1 MLIGFGNDTARISE
15 VDCPASPESFMTAS
29 GRGSLQSL
37 TLSLLMLM
45 SSASGCLSGAVD
57 DGYVGGE
64 VTYPSIWDRHM
75 LEWQTNG
82 TMSYL
87 LEPGPHTAL
96 EVQEAFIEVDT
107 SEVWD
112 VGPEQSTVHLSY
124 WLPSNTLEGEAV
136 PVIAVVSPYFS
147 YGQPGDEST
156 QTNVV
161 SAGRGEFIYQNFVP
175 HGYAFAQVS
184 VFGTELSTG
193 CFDYRGLGEGL
204 GIHSAV
210 EWLGSQEWSN
220 GNVGLY
226 GKSYEGATQ
235 WEAAAMGSEYLRT
248 IVPVSGTTAL
258 HPLLYKNGSAEARS
272 QIMHMNYF
280 SSTVDYNEDD
290 LDNVCP
296 DIAEGLFAGPVT
308 YIAGEMDPYMQ
319 NYYDDRSHIDKAF
332 ENWNGSIY
340 WVQGM
345 QDWNVDPHQVFGGPP
360 GVNWYTYYLDS
371 GYDVRGMLGQW
382 GHHYPDQVSSHEGV
396 DPGYGFEALHNMT
409 RWDWAQD
416 LFEWFEYYLK
426 GVGDKPELIAQIQR
440 ADGEWRIEDVWPPRD
455 AEVYNVPLG
464 SCSSSGVFVGGA
476 PVVGGGVPGVGGDQS
491 IIVECPDINLDFDM
505 HISGLATVHL
515 SAVPSF
521 DGGQVF
527 IEMQDLVTGARIG
540 HATMDVRYHE
550 GGSEPQTVTPGQEV
564 TMMMEFQA
572 IDALI
577 PAGHGVRL
585 VMTDSGM
592 DYLAPACGNA
602 CVLHVLPSLS
612 EMGLPL
618 IERNVTTILTVPS
631 G

>member
-1 MLIGFGNDTARISE
+1 MNTL
-15 VDCPASPESFMTAS
+15 
-29 GRGSLQSL
+29 L
-37 TLSLLMLM
+37 LSLLMLM
-45 SSASGCLSGAVD
+45 SSASGCLSGTSG
-57 DGYVGGE
+57 DGESGDGAD
-64 VTYPSIWDRHM
+64 TYLSVWDRHT
-75 LEWQTNG
+75 LDWRTNG

-87 LEPGPHTAL
+87 LEPGPHAAL
-96 EVQEAFIEVDT
+96 DVQEAFIEVDT

-112 VGPEQSTVHLSY
+112 VGPDQSTVHLSY
-124 WLPSNTLEGEAV
+124 WLPSNTLEGDTV

-156 QTNVV
+156 PTNVV

-345 QDWNVDPHQVFGGPP
+345 QDWNVDPHQVFGGPA
-360 GVNWYTYYLDS
+360 GINWYQEYIDA
-371 GYDVRGMLGQW
+371 GFEVKGMLGQW

-416 LFEWFEYYLK
+416 LFEWFEYYLQER
-426 GVGDKPELIAQIQR
+426 GPKPSMDAHIQR
-440 ADGEWRIEDVWPPRD
+440 NDGEWRIEETWPPSDRMPFTLD
-455 AEVYNVPLG
+455 LG
-464 SCSSSGVFVGGA
+464 DCGNDGAFVGGG
-476 PVVGGGVPGVGGDQS
+476 PSVVGGGQTVV
-491 IIVECPDINLDFDM
+491 VECSSINEDEDI
-505 HISGLATVHL
+505 HISGLPTLHL
-515 SAVPSF
+515 SAVPTF
-521 DGGQVF
+521 NGGQVF
-527 IEMQDLVTGARIG
+527 IEMLDAETGGRLG

-550 GGSEPQTVTPGQEV
+550 GGYDPQTVIAGQQI
-564 TMMMEFQA
+564 TMMMEFQGM
-572 IDALI
+572 DVLL
-577 PAGHGVRL
+577 PAGHGLRFVF
-585 VMTDSGM
+585 TDTGM
-592 DYLAPACGNA
+592 DYLAPACGSA
-602 CVLHVLPSLS
+602 CTVHILPSLS
-612 EMGLPL
+612 VFEAPTIDRDGS
-618 IERNVTTILTVPS
+618 NVLTTHQRE
-631 G
+631 

>member
-1 MLIGFGNDTARISE
+1 
-15 VDCPASPESFMTAS
+15 MTVS
-29 GRGSLQSL
+29 GRVCLQPL
-37 TLSLLMLM
+37 ALAMLMLM
-45 SSASGCLSGAVD
+45 SSASGCMSGAMK
-57 DGYVGGE
+57 DGSVEGE
-64 VTYPSIWDRHM
+64 VTYPSIWDRHT

-112 VGPEQSTVHLSY
+112 VGPDQSTVHLSY
-124 WLPSNTLEGEAV
+124 WLPSNTLDGETV

-161 SAGRGEFIYQNFVP
+161 SSGRGEFIYQNFVP

-210 EWLGSQEWSN
+210 EWLGSQGWSN
-220 GNVGLY
+220 GKVGLY

-345 QDWNVDPHQVFGGPP
+345 QDWNVDPHQVFGGPA
-360 GVNWYTYYLDS
+360 GVNWYQEYVDA
-371 GYDVRGMLGQW
+371 GFEVRGMLGQW
-382 GHHYPDQVSSHEGV
+382 GHHYPDQVTSHDGISSGN
-396 DPGYGFEALHNMT
+396 GLEARGNMT

-426 GVGDKPELIAQIQR
+426 GIGPKPGLTAQIQR
-440 ADGEWRIEDVWPPRD
+440 SDGEWRVEETWPPQD
-455 AEVYNVPLG
+455 IQWLDVSMGDCTNLG
-464 SCSSSGVFVGGA
+464 NNWVGGA
-476 PVVGGGVPGVGGDQS
+476 PVIGGVSEVV
-491 IIVECPDINLDFDM
+491 VECPPFDEDV
-505 HISGLATVHL
+505 HISGLVRLHL
-515 SAVPSF
+515 LASAVY

-527 IEMQDLVTGARIG
+527 VEMQDSTTGTRIG
-540 HATMDVRYHE
+540 HATMDIRYHE
-550 GGSEPQTVTPGQEV
+550 GGNEPTGVIPGETV
-564 TMMMEFQA
+564 TMMMEFQG
-572 IDALI
+572 IDHLLPEGSGI
-577 PAGHGVRL
+577 KL
-585 VMTDSGM
+585 VMATSGK
-592 DYLAPACGNA
+592 DYLAPACGAVCPVHVHIIDDSVMSLPVIDRDGSN
-602 CVLHVLPSLS
+602 VLITHQR
-612 EMGLPL
+612 E
-618 IERNVTTILTVPS
+618 
-631 G
+631 